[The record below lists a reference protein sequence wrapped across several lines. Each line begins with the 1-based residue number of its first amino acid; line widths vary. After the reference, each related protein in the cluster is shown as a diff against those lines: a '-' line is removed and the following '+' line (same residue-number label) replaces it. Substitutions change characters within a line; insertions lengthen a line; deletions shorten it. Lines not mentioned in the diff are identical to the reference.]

1 MDLLQ
6 RDPTADQL
14 QRLSRSLQ
22 SVRWDGEVLTV
33 VATEKADCRW
43 PEAHIQTILL
53 ARGNAITQATREV
66 LESPSAVPEFVIGDN
81 ESEGDQSDISEVNL
95 DSTRHNNRGF
105 DER

>member
-22 SVRWDGEVLTV
+22 SVRLDGEVLTV

-53 ARGNAITQATREV
+53 ARGNAISQASREV
-66 LESPSAVPEFVIGDN
+66 LESPSEIPEFVIGDH

-95 DSTRHNNRGF
+95 DSVRLNRGF
-105 DER
+105 HEL